1 MDENEAEI
9 PDDALL
15 RRYLLGGATEDEETR
30 IEQLLLRE
38 PSGLERL
45 EIVESELLDAYARG
59 ALPEDERRRV
69 LAGLLTSA
77 EGRARL
83 ALARSLAYVA
93 NGEPATLVSL
103 PGRAMKPPR
112 RPSTRWRLQA
122 AALAA
127 SLVLALGAGLWV
139 SQHRPAG
146 PSLAPVPFELSLA
159 TQRGRTA
166 EESIRVPA
174 AAGRVELGL
183 VLDPGWAYR
192 SYRAELRDPA
202 GDAVA
207 SADRLSPVPRPAGP
221 EIFLTVPAAS
231 LPPGRYEVHI
241 QGRRDRGPA
250 EDLADKELVVTR

>member
-15 RRYLLGGATEDEETR
+15 RRYLLGGATEDEEAR
-30 IEQLLLRE
+30 VEQLLLRE

-69 LAGLLTSA
+69 LAGLLASA

-83 ALARSLAYVA
+83 ALARGLAYVA

-103 PGRAMKPPR
+103 PSRSMRPPR
-112 RPSTRWRLQA
+112 RPSTRWRLQV

-146 PSLAPVPFELSLA
+146 SALAPVHVELSLA
-159 TQRGRTA
+159 TRRAQTA
-166 EESIRVPA
+166 EESIRVTA

-192 SYRAELRDPA
+192 SYRAELRDAA
-202 GDAVA
+202 GETVA
-207 SADRLSPVPRPAGP
+207 SADGLSPVRRPAGP
-221 EIFLTVPAAS
+221 EILLTVPAAS
-231 LPPGRYEVHI
+231 LPPGRYAVHVE
-241 QGRRDRGPA
+241 GRPDRGPA
-250 EDLADKELVVTR
+250 EDLAYKELVVTR